1 MTLLHLATSR
11 KDFKMTERRFVIKIT
26 NIDPQDI
33 NNEFLANI
41 LNSVLKENCLFDD
54 DQEDLSLGVHG
65 DHHPQALD
73 MIMQAYR
80 KWQTPGNFNN
90 D

>member
-1 MTLLHLATSR
+1 
-11 KDFKMTERRFVIKIT
+11 MTERRFVIKIT